1 MFNNIPV
8 MPIVFALLLLAPI
21 NLSGQGLKGLAFV
34 LWMLGGVM
42 LCIRGLTFLMA
53 IAGVTGSTTL
63 MIAGVAALVIGYGKG
78 KFVLSKTSQKNI
90 ERLNQITV
98 PQRLIHV
105 YSKRSWILISLMVL
119 IAMSLNWFHVSG
131 LLRGS
136 INLGIGIALIV
147 SSLAYLPSLS
157 AASVSKETL

>member
-1 MFNNIPV
+1 
-8 MPIVFALLLLAPI
+8 
-21 NLSGQGLKGLAFV
+21 
-34 LWMLGGVM
+34 
-42 LCIRGLTFLMA
+42 
-53 IAGVTGSTTL
+53 

-90 ERLNQITV
+90 ERLNQVTV